1 MLRKSERKKHKNQEE
16 LTPNGTKHGNA
27 DGLSRRPP
35 VDEISAAVRTVT
47 EGTSVQVREAFQQ
60 LQLTDTEL
68 GDFVWLRLNS
78 DEMPNNEDLT
88 AESEVTKKLVTK
100 WNEFKVREGL
110 VYRETES
117 PKKGEPK
124 ALRLVMP
131 HSEVNEA
138 LFQCHA
144 GATAKHFGI
153 RKTLDQVQRRFF
165 WNTWKE
171 DTKRFCRK
179 CPECTEYHRGKL
191 AKQGAL
197 KPVLAGSP
205 YERWYIDLTGP
216 HSKSD
221 RGHIWILTCMD
232 SFSKWAEAYPLRN
245 KEAETIAKVLVEQVF
260 ARFGVPLSILSDQGK
275 EVDGRIMHEVCRLF
289 GIEKLRTTP
298 YKPST
303 NQVERFHRTMNSVLA
318 KTVSESQKDW
328 DLRLPAHWTAL
339 LSGRLN

>member
-1 MLRKSERKKHKNQEE
+1 MTKRDPRECSRPMLRKSERKKHKNQEE

-117 PKKGEPK
+117 PKKGETK

-138 LFQCHA
+138 LFQFHA
-144 GATAKHFGI
+144 GSTAGHFGI

-165 WNTWKE
+165 WNTWKK

-179 CPECTEYHRGKL
+179 
-191 AKQGAL
+191 
-197 KPVLAGSP
+197 
-205 YERWYIDLTGP
+205 
-216 HSKSD
+216 
-221 RGHIWILTCMD
+221 
-232 SFSKWAEAYPLRN
+232 
-245 KEAETIAKVLVEQVF
+245 
-260 ARFGVPLSILSDQGK
+260 
-275 EVDGRIMHEVCRLF
+275 
-289 GIEKLRTTP
+289 
-298 YKPST
+298 
-303 NQVERFHRTMNSVLA
+303 
-318 KTVSESQKDW
+318 
-328 DLRLPAHWTAL
+328 
-339 LSGRLN
+339 